1 MPGDFAADSYE
12 KSDAYDG
19 ASPEESSASLEQSIN
34 VRSTEN
40 ARSSEIG
47 ERKIIYNSFMT
58 LEVELFDDTVKNIRE
73 MTENSSGYV
82 ENFSSNIYY
91 SEPERDIYLK
101 EGTIIIRIPVEKYGD
116 ISRKLEKLGHLIS
129 QHETTENVTEQY
141 IETEGKI
148 RMLEVEQDRLL
159 EIMKKADKVEDLI
172 KLEERLTQVRT
183 DLEIYKS
190 KIKNWDQLVA
200 FSTFTI
206 NLREVKEIEPI
217 KAPNPNFM
225 TRIKS
230 SFNKSIND
238 VRETFEDFVIA
249 LSYNIIP
256 FVIFILILV
265 VGYIIIKPI
274 IKIVFKK

>member
-1 MPGDFAADSYE
+1 
-12 KSDAYDG
+12 
-19 ASPEESSASLEQSIN
+19 
-34 VRSTEN
+34 
-40 ARSSEIG
+40 
-47 ERKIIYNSFMT
+47 
-58 LEVELFDDTVKNIRE
+58 
-73 MTENSSGYV
+73 
-82 ENFSSNIYY
+82 
-91 SEPERDIYLK
+91 
-101 EGTIIIRIPVEKYGD
+101 
-116 ISRKLEKLGHLIS
+116 
-129 QHETTENVTEQY
+129 
-141 IETEGKI
+141 
-148 RMLEVEQDRLL
+148 MLEVEQDRLL

-238 VRETFEDFVIA
+238 VRETLKIL
-249 LSYNIIP
+249 LS
-256 FVIFILILV
+256 V
-265 VGYIIIKPI
+265 VYII
-274 IKIVFKK
+274 